1 MLNFLSNLSTE
12 APDQKPS
19 PARVCGLNGVC
30 MLVNRWQAPILPT
43 RQQMA
48 LMLESEGLEV
58 QEETVPST
66 GAADLR
72 HPFDEVRI
80 VVSGQLRL
88 DIAGNR
94 MLLRAG
100 DRILIPANTRHSKQA
115 DGEEP
120 CLCLYAMKAD

>member
-1 MLNFLSNLSTE
+1 M
-12 APDQKPS
+12 
-19 PARVCGLNGVC
+19 
-30 MLVNRWQAPILPT
+30 LPT

-48 LMLESEGLEV
+48 LMLEAEGLEP
-58 QEETVPST
+58 QEEIFPP
-66 GAADLR
+66 GANVGDHR

-88 DIAGNR
+88 DVAGNPL
-94 MLLRAG
+94 LLRSG

-120 CLCLYAMKAD
+120 CICLYAMKAD

>member
-1 MLNFLSNLSTE
+1 
-12 APDQKPS
+12 
-19 PARVCGLNGVC
+19 

-43 RQQMA
+43 QQQMT
-48 LMLESEGLEV
+48 LMLESEGLEP
-58 QEETVPST
+58 QEETIPS
-66 GAADLR
+66 GAQVADHR

-94 MLLRAG
+94 LLLRAG

-115 DGEEP
+115 DGAEA
-120 CLCLYAMKAD
+120 CVCLYAMKAD

>member
-1 MLNFLSNLSTE
+1 
-12 APDQKPS
+12 
-19 PARVCGLNGVC
+19 
-30 MLVNRWQAPILPT
+30 MLVSRWQAPVLPT
-43 RQQMA
+43 R
-48 LMLESEGLEV
+48 LEP
-58 QEETVPST
+58 QEEIFPP
-66 GAADLR
+66 GAQVGDHR

-94 MLLRAG
+94 LLLRAG

-120 CLCLYAMKAD
+120 CVCLYAMKAD